1 MGLNKQTQTKN
12 AVYCFQGK
20 LITATTEK
28 SSTTIEKNGK
38 LYETYNSLE
47 GSIDDIKIVDGYE
60 GSKDIVLTI
69 KDHDQET
76 YNLQFGVNTG
86 YFRSFSRM
94 FPNLDVTKSFEIF
107 CTFKEEDGKS
117 KSGIVI
123 KQNDAWVRRFYTYD
137 NMGDCPVAI
146 PVEVNGNTTYDY
158 TDQNNFLLEAITAK
172 FAKEKLPF

>member
-1 MGLNKQTQTKN
+1 MGLNKQTQSKN

-47 GSIDDIKIVDGYE
+47 GTISDIKIVDGYE
-60 GSKDIVLTI
+60 GSKDIVISIT
-69 KDHDQET
+69 DFEQET
-76 YNLQFGVNTG
+76 YHLQFGVNSG

-107 CTFKEEDGKS
+107 CTYKEEDGKS

-123 KQNDAWVRRFYTYD
+123 KQNDSWVRRFYTYE
-137 NMGDCPVAI
+137 NMGDCPIAI

-158 TDQNNFLLEAITAK
+158 TAQNNFLIDAISTK
-172 FAKEKLPF
+172 FASQKLPF

>member
-1 MGLNKQTQTKN
+1 MGLNKQTNTKN

-20 LITATTEK
+20 MIIAATEK

-38 LYETYNSLE
+38 LYETYNSLT
-47 GSIDDIKIVDGYE
+47 GKITGVNVVDGYE
-60 GSKDIVLTI
+60 GSKDLVVSITE
-69 KDHDQET
+69 DGET
-76 YNLQFGVNTG
+76 YNLQFGVNSG

-94 FPNLDVTKSFEIF
+94 FPNVDTLKDLEIF
-107 CTFKEEDGKS
+107 CTFRDEDGKS

-123 KQNDAWVRRFYTYD
+123 QQDGNWVRRFYTYE

-146 PVEVNGNTTYDY
+146 PVEVNGSTTYDY
-158 TDQNNFLLEAITAK
+158 TEQNNFLIESIISK